1 MNNKEDKKKLMTSKW
16 RKKMSKL
23 ITFWDVVELVYG
35 TRDLEITSHYDESPS
50 VLGIRKFNHT
60 GVDLRTNEGS
70 PIRVPEDAI
79 VRTQVFGVR
88 EGGLDYAGPHPY
100 GNSVSIFIPKWG
112 VSIGFAHNEYRQSV
126 VERGQELTKGDYMT
140 NTGDT
145 GLSSGPHS
153 HMMMCF
159 GDHSTLQ
166 ELIDKSFDP
175 ETFSIYVDDNGYI
188 DHAATGGSG
197 EAVDNSQPS
206 DSDFISAIG
215 PIHIPAGSTLYD
227 RNGNAYEIP
236 TTVDNYG
243 DVFETNGTLTGFT
256 APWLIGVDVAY
267 TKRAGSGTYY
277 VGQTVTIPGGTTLRT
292 SEGVAEEIR
301 TTNPHTVYITA
312 QNGSLLQFS
321 ADWLIGRSSS
331 WVHVDDIA

>member
-1 MNNKEDKKKLMTSKW
+1 MTSKW

-23 ITFWDVVELVYG
+23 ITFRDVVELVYG
-35 TRDLEITSHYDESPS
+35 NRDLEITSHYDEAPS
-50 VLGIRKFNHT
+50 VLGIREFNHT

-88 EGGLDYAGPHPY
+88 EGGLDYSGPHPY
-100 GNSVSIFIPKWG
+100 GNSVSVYIPKWNL
-112 VSIGFAHNEYRQSV
+112 SIGWAHNEYKQSV

-153 HMMMCF
+153 HKMMCF

-166 ELIDKSFDP
+166 ELINNSFDP
-175 ETFSIYVDDNGYI
+175 ETFAIYVDDNGYI

-197 EAVDNSQPS
+197 NAGEAKEPPVSS
-206 DSDFISAIG
+206 GYKSAVG

-227 RNGNAYEIP
+227 RNGNPYEIP

-243 DVFETNGTLTGFT
+243 DVFETNGALTGFT
-256 APWLIGVDVAY
+256 APWLIGTDVAY
-267 TKRAGSGTYY
+267 AKRAGSYPTY
-277 VGQTVTIPGGTTLRT
+277 VGQTVSIPGGTTLRT
-292 SEGVAEEIR
+292 AGGDAEDIR

-321 ADWLIGRSSS
+321 ADWLIGRDSS